1 MIAPTTPP
9 APSLPLPRIYE
20 DVSGISNAEYIPLPH
35 IYEDESGI
43 SNAEY
48 IPPPPMPFRYIP
60 LPPIYEDESGISEAE
75 YIPPP
80 PMPFRYIPLPPIY
93 EDGSGISDAEYILP
107 PPMPFRYIPLP
118 PIGEDESV
126 KCACCGANMEH
137 ANYHA
142 YLPKLRLA
150 GHIPLPP
157 LPPDRDR
164 CGAVVHETPVDVR
177 CSAVVPHRDA
187 IEVRAFRPSEGL
199 PRAQATVPSRFISDR
214 SQVTEPVFLTNGR
227 RRTDL
232 LTFSPTTSA
241 KHVVWTQFVS
251 HVFTLVHDHF
261 CNGRIVTYSVSM
273 KRETALQFIFN
284 QADGYLTIV
293 ISFAHMILSS
303 YEITLWQYSLG
314 SSIHRAECA
323 LLEWRGR
330 PERELIVV
338 SDEHG
343 NAKRECHDDV

>member
-20 DVSGISNAEYIPLPH
+20 DVSGISAAEYIPPPPMPFRYIPLPH

-60 LPPIYEDESGISEAE
+60 LPPIYEDESGISHAEYIPPPPMPFRYIPLPPIYEDESGISHAE

-107 PPMPFRYIPLP
+107 PPMPFRYISLP

-187 IEVRAFRPSEGL
+187 IEVRAFRPSEGF
-199 PRAQATVPSRFISDR
+199 PRARTVLSRFISDR

-227 RRTDL
+227 RRTDERHHR
-232 LTFSPTTSA
+232 PTIN
-241 KHVVWTQFVS
+241 H
-251 HVFTLVHDHF
+251 LVP
-261 CNGRIVTYSVSM
+261 IM
-273 KRETALQFIFN
+273 PREHKGTP
-284 QADGYLTIV
+284 
-293 ISFAHMILSS
+293 
-303 YEITLWQYSLG
+303 
-314 SSIHRAECA
+314 RA
-323 LLEWRGR
+323 
-330 PERELIVV
+330 
-338 SDEHG
+338 
-343 NAKRECHDDV
+343 

>member
-20 DVSGISNAEYIPLPH
+20 DVSGISA
-35 IYEDESGI
+35 
-43 SNAEY
+43 AEY
-48 IPPPPMPFRYIP
+48 IPPPPQCH
-60 LPPIYEDESGISEAE
+60 SGISP
-75 YIPPP
+75 YPPFMRMGLGYPMQSTYCPP
-80 PMPFRYIPLPPIY
+80 PMPFRY
-93 EDGSGISDAEYILP
+93 
-107 PPMPFRYIPLP
+107 
-118 PIGEDESV
+118 
-126 KCACCGANMEH
+126 MEH

-227 RRTDL
+227 RRTDERHHRPKYNQSVPIMPREHKGDNISKGL
-232 LTFSPTTSA
+232 SLFA
-241 KHVVWTQFVS
+241 KLSDTC
-251 HVFTLVHDHF
+251 LR
-261 CNGRIVTYSVSM
+261 NY
-273 KRETALQFIFN
+273 KIFN
-284 QADGYLTIV
+284 
-293 ISFAHMILSS
+293 
-303 YEITLWQYSLG
+303 
-314 SSIHRAECA
+314 
-323 LLEWRGR
+323 
-330 PERELIVV
+330 
-338 SDEHG
+338 
-343 NAKRECHDDV
+343 K